1 MKESFPPDNT
11 QHPQQWSINSL
22 QPPPLS
28 NTSRHHSSS
37 LPLIRF
43 TAVCQDNK
51 AIVYP
56 LIIQRAIHSPGSQTD
71 PSTQIYDTYTSS
83 MHFILFLIYNMQ
95 NVFILEIPNVSSKI
109 FPTACINRFHTYITN
124 KIFTHTPSRQT
135 C

>member
-11 QHPQQWSINSL
+11 QHPQKWSINSL

-71 PSTQIYDTYTSS
+71 PSTQIYDIYTCS
-83 MHFILFLIYNMQ
+83 MHFILFLIICKTFSFWKFQMSRVKYFLLH
-95 NVFILEIPNVSSKI
+95 VLIDFIL
-109 FPTACINRFHTYITN
+109 T
-124 KIFTHTPSRQT
+124 
-135 C
+135 

>member
-71 PSTQIYDTYTSS
+71 PCTQIYDTYTSS
-83 MHFILFLIYNMQ
+83 MHF
-95 NVFILEIPNVSSKI
+95 
-109 FPTACINRFHTYITN
+109 
-124 KIFTHTPSRQT
+124 
-135 C
+135 

>member
-71 PSTQIYDTYTSS
+71 PSTQIYDTYTTGSS
-83 MHFILFLIYNMQ
+83 MHFILFLIICKTFSFWKFQMSRVKYFLLH
-95 NVFILEIPNVSSKI
+95 VLIDFIL
-109 FPTACINRFHTYITN
+109 T
-124 KIFTHTPSRQT
+124 
-135 C
+135 